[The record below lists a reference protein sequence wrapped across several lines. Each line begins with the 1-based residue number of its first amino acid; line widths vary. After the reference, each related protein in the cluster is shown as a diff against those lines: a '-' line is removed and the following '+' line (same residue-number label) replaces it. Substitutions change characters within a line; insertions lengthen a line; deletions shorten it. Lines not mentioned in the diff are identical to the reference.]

1 MESFLEL
8 ESALLKS
15 IFLRIF
21 ALTFSIFPLTNAN
34 AQEDLSAH
42 WEGIWVADGTL
53 FSIAAAIEKE
63 EFRVVQLES
72 LGFEWSSEN
81 GKIDGKVVTIEIKY
95 AGVTGTIQAELV
107 DPNTAVAFAATCLPN
122 FMVVC
127 MLSKNRQAVFR
138 KVIENAKN

>member
-1 MESFLEL
+1 MWSFLEL
-8 ESALLKS
+8 ESALLKY

-21 ALTFSIFPLTNAN
+21 ALAFSIFPLTNAN
-34 AQEDLSAH
+34 TQEDFSAH
-42 WEGIWVADGTL
+42 WEGVWLADGTL
-53 FSIAAAIEKE
+53 FSIVVAIENE

-138 KVIENAKN
+138 KVIENAEN

>member
-1 MESFLEL
+1 MEL

-21 ALTFSIFPLTNAN
+21 ALAFSIFPLTTAN
-34 AQEDLSAH
+34 ALVDLSAH

>member
-1 MESFLEL
+1 MGSFLEL
-8 ESALLKS
+8 ESALLKY

-21 ALTFSIFPLTNAN
+21 ALAFSIFPLTNAN
-34 AQEDLSAH
+34 TQEDFSAH
-42 WEGIWVADGTL
+42 WEGLWLADGTL
-53 FSIAAAIEKE
+53 FSIVVAIENE

-127 MLSKNRQAVFR
+127 MLSKDRQAVFR
-138 KVIENAKN
+138 KVIENAEN

>member
-1 MESFLEL
+1 MGSFLEL
-8 ESALLKS
+8 ESALLKY

-21 ALTFSIFPLTNAN
+21 ALAFSIFPLTNAN
-34 AQEDLSAH
+34 TQEDFSAH
-42 WEGIWVADGTL
+42 WEGVWLADGTL
-53 FSIAAAIEKE
+53 FSIVVAIENE

-138 KVIENAKN
+138 KVIENAEN

>member
-1 MESFLEL
+1 MGSFLEL
-8 ESALLKS
+8 ESALLKY

-21 ALTFSIFPLTNAN
+21 ALAFSIFPLTNAN
-34 AQEDLSAH
+34 TQEDFSAH
-42 WEGIWVADGTL
+42 WEGVWLADGTL
-53 FSIAAAIEKE
+53 FSIVVAIENE

-107 DPNTAVAFAATCLPN
+107 DPNTAVAFAVTCLPN

-138 KVIENAKN
+138 KVIENAEN

>member
-21 ALTFSIFPLTNAN
+21 ALAFSIFLLTNAN

-63 EFRVVQLES
+63 EFRMVQLES

-138 KVIENAKN
+138 KVIENAEN